1 MVQAGSG
8 PNKKIF
14 SVGNDRYLR
23 ENERGK
29 DEQKI
34 ETGQLLSQILLSAN
48 QKVIFGGSAEEGK
61 PGSVHIY
68 KLPLDK
74 VNEVQAHSKP
84 IERMRL
90 SYDNDFLFTA
100 GQDGCI
106 MVHSVKDR
114 DPRGLKRGG
123 EGRRLKPSEEILTE
137 KAEID
142 GYITDREQKQQELS
156 NMSNP
161 ENLDGVLSGKKQED
175 ELAKLEE
182 EKANSI
188 M

>member
-1 MVQAGSG
+1 M
-8 PNKKIF
+8 
-14 SVGNDRYLR
+14 LR
-23 ENERGK
+23 ENEKGK
-29 DEQKI
+29 EDNKI

-48 QKVIFGGSAEEGK
+48 GKVLFGGSSEDQK

-68 KLPLDK
+68 KLPLEK
-74 VNEVQAHSKP
+74 INEVQAHSKP

-90 SYDNDFLFTA
+90 SFDNDFLFTA

-106 MVHSVKDR
+106 IVHSVKDR

-137 KAEID
+137 KQEIEN
-142 GYITDREQKQQELS
+142 YIQDREQKQQELS

-175 ELAKLEE
+175 EIAKLDE
-182 EKANSI
+182 EKANSQL
-188 M
+188 